1 MVDLPFTDVRRRDE
15 TTTTTVIPVLVQ
27 VVHVAATNE
36 GLPHPACAT
45 TNEGHLR
52 LTLNNTSVDI
62 PLRVRLAMDD
72 MMATAMVL
80 TVLWVVLV
88 HDLKVL
94 LVFVV
99 LLLIGSVHVVVSTA
113 LLVLMMV
120 LKVVVS
126 VDLVLLALPARP
138 VEEPRPRMSSSL
150 HLHLLRRHHRQQ
162 ARREK
167 QQAREP
173 ARLGPPRVV
182 AQARMARL
190 ALLVLQRQRRV
201 HRLHCVR
208 ERTRWTPDLARQQV
222 VYEEDK
228 E

>member
-1 MVDLPFTDVRRRDE
+1 V
-15 TTTTTVIPVLVQ
+15 VLV
-27 VVHVAATNE
+27 
-36 GLPHPACAT
+36 L
-45 TNEGHLR
+45 
-52 LTLNNTSVDI
+52 
-62 PLRVRLAMDD
+62 
-72 MMATAMVL
+72 
-80 TVLWVVLV
+80 VLV

-113 LLVLMMV
+113 LLLLMMV
-120 LKVVVS
+120 LKVVVP

-138 VEEPRPRMSSSL
+138 VEDPRPRMSSSL
-150 HLHLLRRHHRQQ
+150 HLHLLRRHLRQQ